1 MVHANFEAEW
11 DVLTFGYR
19 KSTLDNVMAH
29 ILTIRESSG
38 DDNVGFRVCFS
49 TYWSLQYSLAIYM
62 FNLDGIVDEIELL
75 VVKKLVVKIVVG
87 GAEG

>member
-49 TYWSLQYSLAIYM
+49 TY
-62 FNLDGIVDEIELL
+62 
-75 VVKKLVVKIVVG
+75 
-87 GAEG
+87 